1 MALFR
6 NVVLPKLDLYDA
18 RLSFTLLDLPVL
30 LSHGVAFMTDLNV
43 GQIISNTNSLV
54 LVQF

>member
-1 MALFR
+1 MTFYKKI
-6 NVVLPKLDLYDA
+6 PKIVCHNLYAHLLD
-18 RLSFTLLDLPVL
+18 LLDLPVL
-30 LSHGVAFMTDLNV
+30 LSHCIAFMTDLNV